1 MLQIT
6 STYPS
11 FDLEIYWPRADIRQ
25 EVAKVQVETIG
36 PEIKIDQL
44 QSRNELGIGG
54 FEFYSRQVRD
64 GAYQK
69 TIEAIGKMAAAG
81 DEVVHR
87 AGHFREEMILAEQAK
102 RATMEQIP
110 ELNIRAAPTT
120 RPKISFD
127 YRQDINWSQGGVSI
141 THQVRPPE
149 ITWTLGGVKV
159 DVRG

>member
-11 FDLEIYWPRADIRQ
+11 FELEVYWPRAEIQQ
-25 EVAKVQVETIG
+25 EVTEMQIQTTG
-36 PEIKIDQL
+36 PEIEIDQM
-44 QSRNELGIGG
+44 QSRNELGFGG
-54 FEFYSRQVRD
+54 FGYYSRQVRD

-69 TIEAIGKMAAAG
+69 TTEAIGRMVAAG
-81 DEVVHR
+81 DEVVQR

-102 RATMEQIP
+102 RATRERIP
-110 ELNIRAAPTT
+110 ELNIRAAPST

-127 YRQDINWSQGGVSI
+127 YRQDINWSQGGVNI
-141 THQVRPPE
+141 THQVRPPK
-149 ITWTLGGVKV
+149 ITWSLGGVTV